1 MQEKATI
8 AVNHE
13 SQLHDTPSPR
23 TSAQTLPF
31 PALFRHPADLR
42 ARILFPPRQ
51 SALHN
56 VCLLYTSLP
65 MPLGIQHPD
74 GHQGVMHL
82 APAQVNAAVSEN
94 AEVITLLR
102 SKLLSVNGAVE
113 AQDLLQLAVQRRGPL
128 PRGKRA

>member
-1 MQEKATI
+1 MAAT
-8 AVNHE
+8 APE
-13 SQLHDTPSPR
+13 
-23 TSAQTLPF
+23 LP
-31 PALFRHPADLR
+31 PAD
-42 ARILFPPRQ
+42 RQ
-51 SALHN
+51 VAHQLSGLSIHGKEE
-56 VCLLYTSLP
+56 VLP

-113 AQDLLQLAVQRRGPL
+113 AQDLLQLAVQEEARFLGEAGL
-128 PRGKRA
+128 M